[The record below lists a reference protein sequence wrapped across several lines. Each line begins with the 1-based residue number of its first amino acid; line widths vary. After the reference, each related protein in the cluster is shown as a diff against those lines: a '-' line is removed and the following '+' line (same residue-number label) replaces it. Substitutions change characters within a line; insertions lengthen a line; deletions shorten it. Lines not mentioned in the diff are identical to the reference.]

1 MVVES
6 PSPKVFKMR
15 LDWALD
21 DLIQAPFAQE
31 RLDLEIFPGPFQ
43 PGQPWD
49 PTAVIILKAR
59 LETG

>member
-1 MVVES
+1 
-6 PSPKVFKMR
+6 MR
-15 LDWALD
+15 LDWVLD
-21 DLIQAPFAQE
+21 ELIQAPFAQE